1 MPDSKRQRRC
11 NGSKFPSL
19 CLRLFCFAHKKV
31 DAERYD
37 FKNYGYSRKY
47 SNVQNEQFPRRHFYV
62 PFGEFVHLHMQYC
75 SFANSILKHSAFQ
88 FFTPAGKPT
97 VNFNLDVLKKR
108 NKKVDTHHIRK
119 YNKHKQNQYIK
130 SYLIFYAVRQE
141 NPNIK
146 DLHEAAI
153 NSSNSVL
160 AASCQKQKKRSE
172 AYGAKRYYRKG
183 IGRL

>member
-1 MPDSKRQRRC
+1 MRKQIALTVARLPSWGLRCCRPKEPLSETRR
-11 NGSKFPSL
+11 
-19 CLRLFCFAHKKV
+19 
-31 DAERYD
+31 
-37 FKNYGYSRKY
+37 
-47 SNVQNEQFPRRHFYV
+47 
-62 PFGEFVHLHMQYC
+62 GEFRRRAANQRANRTGNAACQEIVFESSWRYILRI
-75 SFANSILKHSAFQ
+75 SFLNAYLLALRTRSIPRSKELGQ
-88 FFTPAGKPT
+88 FLFGC
-97 VNFNLDVLKKR
+97 FWKR

-119 YNKHKQNQYIK
+119 YNKHKQNQHIK
-130 SYLIFYAVRQE
+130 SYSIFYAIRQE

-153 NSSNSVL
+153 NSSNPVL

>member
-1 MPDSKRQRRC
+1 MIRS
-11 NGSKFPSL
+11 
-19 CLRLFCFAHKKV
+19 V
-31 DAERYD
+31 
-37 FKNYGYSRKY
+37 FKNYGCSKTY

-62 PFGEFVHLHMQYC
+62 PFGEFVHLHMQYY
-75 SFANSILKHSAFQ
+75 SFANTILKCAAFP

-97 VNFNLDVLKKR
+97 VNFYLDVFKKR
-108 NKKVDTHHIRK
+108 NKKVDMHHISK
-119 YNKHKQNQYIK
+119 YNKHKQIQHIK
-130 SYLIFYAVRQE
+130 SYSIFYAIRQE

-153 NSSNSVL
+153 NSSNPVL

>member
-1 MPDSKRQRRC
+1 M
-11 NGSKFPSL
+11 
-19 CLRLFCFAHKKV
+19 
-31 DAERYD
+31 
-37 FKNYGYSRKY
+37 
-47 SNVQNEQFPRRHFYV
+47 
-62 PFGEFVHLHMQYC
+62 PFGEFVHLHMQYY
-75 SFANSILKHSAFQ
+75 SFANTILKCAAFQ
-88 FFTPAGKPT
+88 FFTPARKST
-97 VNFNLDVLKKR
+97 INFYLDVFKKR

-130 SYLIFYAVRQE
+130 SYSIFYAIRQE

-153 NSSNSVL
+153 NSSDPVL

>member
-1 MPDSKRQRRC
+1 MIWS
-11 NGSKFPSL
+11 
-19 CLRLFCFAHKKV
+19 V
-31 DAERYD
+31 
-37 FKNYGYSRKY
+37 FKNYGRSKTY

-62 PFGEFVHLHMQYC
+62 PFGEFVHLHMQYY
-75 SFANSILKHSAFQ
+75 SFANTILKCAAFP

-97 VNFNLDVLKKR
+97 VNFYLDVFKKR
-108 NKKVDTHHIRK
+108 NKKVDMHHISK
-119 YNKHKQNQYIK
+119 YNKHKQNQHIK
-130 SYLIFYAVRQE
+130 SYSIFYAIRQE

-153 NSSNSVL
+153 NSSNPVL

>member
-1 MPDSKRQRRC
+1 M
-11 NGSKFPSL
+11 
-19 CLRLFCFAHKKV
+19 
-31 DAERYD
+31 
-37 FKNYGYSRKY
+37 
-47 SNVQNEQFPRRHFYV
+47 
-62 PFGEFVHLHMQYC
+62 PFGEFVHLHMQYY
-75 SFANSILKHSAFQ
+75 SFANTILKCAAFP

-97 VNFNLDVLKKR
+97 VNFYLDVFKKR
-108 NKKVDTHHIRK
+108 NKKVDMHHISK
-119 YNKHKQNQYIK
+119 YNKHKQIQHIK
-130 SYLIFYAVRQE
+130 SYSIFYAIRQE

-153 NSSNSVL
+153 NSSNPVL

>member
-1 MPDSKRQRRC
+1 M
-11 NGSKFPSL
+11 
-19 CLRLFCFAHKKV
+19 
-31 DAERYD
+31 
-37 FKNYGYSRKY
+37 Y

-62 PFGEFVHLHMQYC
+62 PFGEFVHLHMQYY
-75 SFANSILKHSAFQ
+75 SFANTILKCAAFP

-97 VNFNLDVLKKR
+97 VNFYLDVFKKR
-108 NKKVDTHHIRK
+108 NKKVDMHHISK
-119 YNKHKQNQYIK
+119 YNKHKQIQHIK
-130 SYLIFYAVRQE
+130 SYSIFYAIRQE

-153 NSSNSVL
+153 NSSDPVL

>member
-1 MPDSKRQRRC
+1 M
-11 NGSKFPSL
+11 
-19 CLRLFCFAHKKV
+19 
-31 DAERYD
+31 
-37 FKNYGYSRKY
+37 
-47 SNVQNEQFPRRHFYV
+47 
-62 PFGEFVHLHMQYC
+62 PFGEFVHLHMQYY
-75 SFANSILKHSAFQ
+75 SFANTILKCAAFP
-88 FFTPAGKPT
+88 FLTPAGKPT
-97 VNFNLDVLKKR
+97 VNFYLDVFKKR
-108 NKKVDTHHIRK
+108 NKKVDMHHISK
-119 YNKHKQNQYIK
+119 YNKHKQIQHIK
-130 SYLIFYAVRQE
+130 SYSIFYAIRQE

>member
-1 MPDSKRQRRC
+1 MIRS
-11 NGSKFPSL
+11 
-19 CLRLFCFAHKKV
+19 V
-31 DAERYD
+31 
-37 FKNYGYSRKY
+37 FKNYGRSKTY

-62 PFGEFVHLHMQYC
+62 PFGEFVHLHMQYY
-75 SFANSILKHSAFQ
+75 SFANTILKCAAFP

-97 VNFNLDVLKKR
+97 VNFYLDVFKKR
-108 NKKVDTHHIRK
+108 NKKVDMHHISK
-119 YNKHKQNQYIK
+119 YNKHKQIQHIK
-130 SYLIFYAVRQE
+130 SYSIFYAIRQE

>member
-1 MPDSKRQRRC
+1 M
-11 NGSKFPSL
+11 
-19 CLRLFCFAHKKV
+19 
-31 DAERYD
+31 
-37 FKNYGYSRKY
+37 Y

-62 PFGEFVHLHMQYC
+62 PFGEFVHLHMQYY
-75 SFANSILKHSAFQ
+75 SFANTILKCAAFP

-97 VNFNLDVLKKR
+97 VNFYLDVFKKR
-108 NKKVDTHHIRK
+108 NKKVDMHHISK
-119 YNKHKQNQYIK
+119 YNKHKQIQHIK
-130 SYLIFYAVRQE
+130 SYSIFYAIRQE

-153 NSSNSVL
+153 NSSNPVL

-172 AYGAKRYYRKG
+172 AYGTKRYYRKG

>member
-1 MPDSKRQRRC
+1 MPDSKRQRHC

-62 PFGEFVHLHMQYC
+62 PFWEFVHLHMQYC

-97 VNFNLDVLKKR
+97 VNFNLDVFKKR

-119 YNKHKQNQYIK
+119 YNKHKQIQTSNLIRYSMPFGRKIHK
-130 SYLIFYAVRQE
+130 SKACTKRLKKYVMASFGLIRLYERKSRYSSRYL
-141 NPNIK
+141 
-146 DLHEAAI
+146 
-153 NSSNSVL
+153 
-160 AASCQKQKKRSE
+160 
-172 AYGAKRYYRKG
+172 RKM
-183 IGRL
+183 

>member
-1 MPDSKRQRRC
+1 MDNNQMQGGGPGRPQGPGGQKQPD
-11 NGSKFPSL
+11 NGRNKNNG
-19 CLRLFCFAHKKV
+19 KKQGGG
-31 DAERYD
+31 
-37 FKNYGYSRKY
+37 K
-47 SNVQNEQFPRRHFYV
+47 
-62 PFGEFVHLHMQYC
+62 
-75 SFANSILKHSAFQ
+75 SILVFL
-88 FFTPAGKPT
+88 
-97 VNFNLDVLKKR
+97 V
-108 NKKVDTHHIRK
+108 
-119 YNKHKQNQYIK
+119 IK
-130 SYLIFYAVRQE
+130 SYSIFYAVRQE

>member
-1 MPDSKRQRRC
+1 M
-11 NGSKFPSL
+11 
-19 CLRLFCFAHKKV
+19 
-31 DAERYD
+31 
-37 FKNYGYSRKY
+37 Y

-62 PFGEFVHLHMQYC
+62 PFGEFVHLHMQYY
-75 SFANSILKHSAFQ
+75 SFANTILKCAAFP

-97 VNFNLDVLKKR
+97 VNFYLDVFKKR
-108 NKKVDTHHIRK
+108 NKKVDMHHISK
-119 YNKHKQNQYIK
+119 YNKHKQIQHIK
-130 SYLIFYAVRQE
+130 SYSIFYAIRQE

-153 NSSNSVL
+153 NSSNPVL

>member
-1 MPDSKRQRRC
+1 MAVQKRTAMCKMNNSREGTFTCPSGNSFICTC
-11 NGSKFPSL
+11 NTI
-19 CLRLFCFAHKKV
+19 
-31 DAERYD
+31 
-37 FKNYGYSRKY
+37 
-47 SNVQNEQFPRRHFYV
+47 
-62 PFGEFVHLHMQYC
+62 
-75 SFANSILKHSAFQ
+75 FANTILKCAAFP

-97 VNFNLDVLKKR
+97 VNFYLDVFKKR
-108 NKKVDTHHIRK
+108 NKKVDMHHISK
-119 YNKHKQNQYIK
+119 YNKHKQIQHIK
-130 SYLIFYAVRQE
+130 SYSIFYAIRQE

-153 NSSNSVL
+153 NSSNPVL

>member
-1 MPDSKRQRRC
+1 M
-11 NGSKFPSL
+11 
-19 CLRLFCFAHKKV
+19 
-31 DAERYD
+31 
-37 FKNYGYSRKY
+37 
-47 SNVQNEQFPRRHFYV
+47 
-62 PFGEFVHLHMQYC
+62 PFGEFVHLHMQYY
-75 SFANSILKHSAFQ
+75 SFANTILKCAAFP

-97 VNFNLDVLKKR
+97 VNFYLDVFKKR
-108 NKKVDTHHIRK
+108 NKKVDMHHISK
-119 YNKHKQNQYIK
+119 YNKHKQIQHIK
-130 SYLIFYAVRQE
+130 SYSIFYAIRQE

>member
-1 MPDSKRQRRC
+1 MIWS
-11 NGSKFPSL
+11 
-19 CLRLFCFAHKKV
+19 V
-31 DAERYD
+31 
-37 FKNYGYSRKY
+37 FKNYGRSKTY

-75 SFANSILKHSAFQ
+75 SFANSILKCAAFQ
-88 FFTPAGKPT
+88 FFTPARKST
-97 VNFNLDVLKKR
+97 INFYLDVFKKR

-119 YNKHKQNQYIK
+119 YNKHKQNQHIK
-130 SYLIFYAVRQE
+130 SYSIFYAIRQE

-153 NSSNSVL
+153 NSSNPVL

-172 AYGAKRYYRKG
+172 AYGTKRYYRETT
-183 IGRL
+183 GRL